1 MAGVL
6 SQTLRRWVGYPDLA
20 IDLGTATTR
29 LVAADSPSMLERPSV
44 IIPDDARQ
52 RSPLS
57 PLRGG
62 VVVDCEAAASV
73 LEGLFHGLKRYGLI
87 KPRVLACAPTDATDA
102 ERAALVRAV
111 RMAGAAAVEVA
122 PEPLAAAIGA
132 GLDVSLPRAQ
142 MVVDIGEGVTDIA
155 VIRSGTLV
163 SASAIRVACGDLHAA
178 VGERISSDHGAF
190 LPRGG
195 SERLIK
201 LIGADFPSPLPAHI
215 LTRAITEE
223 GKRDTWLKV
232 DPRLLWRNLSPIYE
246 KIVKQVGA
254 TLRDLP
260 PSLFCEVIENG
271 ICLTGGGALLPG
283 ISRRLFSEVKVDV
296 KVAGAPLHAVI
307 DGARAMLSTAIEIDL
322 WRR

>member
-1 MAGVL
+1 
-6 SQTLRRWVGYPDLA
+6 
-20 IDLGTATTR
+20 
-29 LVAADSPSMLERPSV
+29 MLERPSV
-44 IIPDDARQ
+44 VTPGNARQ
-52 RSPLS
+52 RMGKRRFRAPSPEATAGGNVPLS

-62 VVVDCEAAASV
+62 VVVDCESAALV
-73 LEGLFHGLKRYGLI
+73 LEGLFHDMKRYGLI
-87 KPRVLACAPTDATDA
+87 KPRVLACAPTDASEA
-102 ERAALVRAV
+102 ERSALIRAV

-132 GLDVSLPRAQ
+132 GLDVSLPFAQ
-142 MVVDIGEGVTDIA
+142 VVVDIGEGVTDIA

-178 VGERISSDHGAF
+178 VRKRVLFDYGAF

-201 LIGADFPSPLPAHI
+201 RIGADFPFHLPARI

-223 GKRDTWLKV
+223 GKGDTWLEI
-232 DPRLLWRNLSPIYE
+232 DPRVLWGDLAPIYE
-246 KIVKQVGA
+246 KIVKRVGTA
-254 TLRDLP
+254 LRDLP
-260 PSLFCEVIENG
+260 PSIFCEVIENG

-283 ISRRLFSEVKVDV
+283 ISQRLFSEVNVDV
-296 KVAGAPLHAVI
+296 RVARAPLHAVI

-322 WRR
+322 WHH